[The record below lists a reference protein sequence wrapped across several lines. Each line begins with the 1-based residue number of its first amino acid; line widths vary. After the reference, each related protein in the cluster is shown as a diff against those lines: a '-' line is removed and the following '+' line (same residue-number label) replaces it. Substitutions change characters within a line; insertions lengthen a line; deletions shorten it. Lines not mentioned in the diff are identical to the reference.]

1 VAAPWRGSAF
11 LVGTG
16 GSGILGARDSNCR
29 RALGMEP
36 GGREGATCEGEGR
49 EGYGLLLVQ
58 TTRRRLEGRFVAFV
72 CIVVCDSSLE

>member
-36 GGREGATCEGEGR
+36 GGREGAT
-49 EGYGLLLVQ
+49 
-58 TTRRRLEGRFVAFV
+58 RRRLEGRFVAFV